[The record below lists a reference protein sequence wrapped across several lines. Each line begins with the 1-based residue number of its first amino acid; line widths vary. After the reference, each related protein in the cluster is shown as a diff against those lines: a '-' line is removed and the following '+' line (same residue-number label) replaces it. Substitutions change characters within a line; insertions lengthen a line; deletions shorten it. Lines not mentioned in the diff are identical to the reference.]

1 MKRLSL
7 GEDYED
13 SVYLTT
19 ESGISVGFKRFKVM
33 FIFTV
38 GEAIRSTCPLGN
50 EG

>member
-19 ESGISVGFKRFKVM
+19 ESGISVGFKVK